1 MIHGRTSLAV
11 VLGRLGIS
19 QGELARRTGL
29 ARQTITEA
37 YHGRPVSP
45 MTQVKIAKALHVPL
59 SMIDPVAADEID
71 GLVVR

>member
-1 MIHGRTSLAV
+1 MTHGRTPLAV
-11 VLGRLGIS
+11 VLERLGMS

-37 YHGRPVSP
+37 YHGRAVSP
-45 MTQVKIAKALHVPL
+45 MTQVRIAKTLHVPL
-59 SMIDPVAADEID
+59 SMIDPVAADEMD